1 MFSFVIML
9 ISRILIFIK
18 RKSYLYTLVLL
29 ELLALA
35 IMIIIYVNSN
45 LVSNSSDF
53 LVFLTLITAEAALG
67 LTLLVSLLQVH
78 SNDYISTLNST
89 KW

>member
-9 ISRILIFIK
+9 ISSILIFMK
-18 RKSYLYTLVLL
+18 SKSYLYTLVLL

-35 IMIIIYVNSN
+35 MMMIIYVNSN

-53 LVFLTLITAEAALG
+53 LIFLTLITAEAALG

-78 SNDYISTLNST
+78 SNDYMSTLNST

>member
-1 MFSFVIML
+1 ML

-53 LVFLTLITAEAALG
+53 LIFLTLITAEAALG

-89 KW
+89 K